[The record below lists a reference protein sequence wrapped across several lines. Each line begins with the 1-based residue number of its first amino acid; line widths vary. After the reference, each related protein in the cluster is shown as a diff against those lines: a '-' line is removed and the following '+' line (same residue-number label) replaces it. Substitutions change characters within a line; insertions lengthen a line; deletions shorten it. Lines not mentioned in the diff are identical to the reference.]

1 VIDPPE
7 GHMAT
12 YFDSLRRMHALPL
25 TALFPAHG
33 PVMANARAKIQQYLD
48 HRTARETKIL
58 AAWERGHQDPVSI
71 VKEVYTDVAP
81 AMHSL
86 AERSVIAHLEK
97 LREERKIR

>member
-12 YFDSLRRMHALPL
+12 YFDSLKRMHALPV

-33 PVMANARAKIQQYLD
+33 PVIANAKEKIQEYLD
-48 HRTARETKIL
+48 HRMDREKNIL
-58 AAWERGHQDPVSI
+58 GVWRGGRHEPAAI
-71 VKEVYTDVAP
+71 VKEVYTDVPP
-81 AMHSL
+81 AMYGL

-97 LREERKIR
+97 LREEGQL